1 MTTIQREDYNP
12 DMLTR
17 SQVREI
23 DRCAIEE
30 FGLAGVVLMEN
41 AGRGVVE
48 VMQQLGITGP
58 VHVVCGKGN
67 NAGDG
72 FVIARHLELSGIG
85 VVVHRCS
92 TIEELTG
99 DAAINYRIIER
110 SGSTIIPFTT
120 AEALSEQLKG
130 ASWIVDALLGTGL
143 TGTVRSPFAE
153 IIRCM
158 NGSGKPILAVD
169 LPSGMDADM
178 GEPLG
183 EVVIAQQT
191 VTFVAPKMGFSHP
204 QAGRYTGQV
213 HVAAIGVPRCLLA
226 EYEL

>member
-1 MTTIQREDYNP
+1 
-12 DMLTR
+12 MLSR
-17 SQVREI
+17 SQVLEI
-23 DRCAIEE
+23 DRRAIEE

-58 VHVVCGKGN
+58 VHIVCGKGN

-72 FVIARHLELSGIG
+72 FVIARHLELLGTNVI
-85 VVVHRCS
+85 VHRCS
-92 TIEELTG
+92 AIEELTG

-110 SGSTIIPFTT
+110 SGVTIVPYTSV
-120 AEALSEQLKG
+120 EMLGQRLKD

-169 LPSGMDADM
+169 LPSGMDADT

-191 VTFVAPKMGFSHP
+191 VTFVAAKMGFGHQ
-204 QAGRYTGQV
+204 QAGQYTGRV
-213 HVAAIGVPRCLLA
+213 HVASIGSPRCLLA
-226 EYEL
+226 EYGVVR

>member
-1 MTTIQREDYNP
+1 
-12 DMLTR
+12 MLTR
-17 SQVREI
+17 TQVREI
-23 DRCAIEE
+23 DRRAIEE

-48 VMQQLGITGP
+48 VMQKLGVQGP
-58 VHVVCGKGN
+58 VHIVCGKGN

-72 FVIARHLELSGIG
+72 FVIARHLDLLGID
-85 VVVHRCS
+85 VVVHRCCVV
-92 TIEELTG
+92 EELTG

-110 SGSTIIPFTT
+110 SGVTIVPCTT
-120 AEALSEQLKG
+120 AEALSQQLKE

-143 TGTVRSPFAE
+143 TGIVRSPFAE

-169 LPSGMDADM
+169 LPSGMDADT
-178 GEPLG
+178 GKPLG

-191 VTFVAPKMGFSHP
+191 VTFVAPKKGFGHSG
-204 QAGRYTGQV
+204 AGRYTGQV
-213 HVAAIGVPRCLLA
+213 HVASIGAPRRLLA
-226 EYEL
+226 EYGL